1 MCSCHRP
8 YSQHVSFH
16 SMTTAQAKWMRLSWL
31 LFECSKNLHGSGLL
45 AQIFRRSILR
55 LLTNVKIRSGSKTK
69 ASRLSPSLP
78 PLDVTCSVLAIQNV
92 NLPFYF
98 WPIRLSIQL
107 VPISKHTSD
116 NILTHVLTCTWL
128 RYHVNF
134 GLFSCAFFLGFKILD
149 EFHRAKDQNLN
160 CRFS

>member
-1 MCSCHRP
+1 M
-8 YSQHVSFH
+8 
-16 SMTTAQAKWMRLSWL
+16 
-31 LFECSKNLHGSGLL
+31 LFERSKNLHGSGLL
-45 AQIFRRSILR
+45 APIFRRRILR
-55 LLTNVKIRSGSKTK
+55 LLTNVKIRSESKTK

-107 VPISKHTSD
+107 VPISKHASD

-128 RYHVNF
+128 RYHVTVF
-134 GLFSCAFFLGFKILD
+134 CKTIRSYLCGIYAALGFEKYVFI
-149 EFHRAKDQNLN
+149 
-160 CRFS
+160 RFLLTITAVHSNSRS